1 MLDLMG
7 RGNLV
12 SDEIDI
18 IQFEVVSKMLLSSM
32 VLTLEGGNM
41 RSIEKAW
48 AGRSSGS
55 SQQFLQ
61 QYLDLFKSIMHNDY
75 MVGALVP
82 VIFALETLYTPIEDP
97 GQETYRQLCGAVI
110 GQLLNCTRA
119 GLFDHLARAIVA
131 CAKCGNC
138 VDVAVTLSVI
148 DIAQHMKDQYW
159 VPRLAALFCHFDLS
173 EDKVGGA
180 ALDFALSKKNGE
192 FCAVEMLCGAG
203 CWPTS
208 IRWLLSLRLKLKE
221 RLGGLGFAQWD
232 SCCMEQMYVHVLQ
245 TTGEEQEHLALLAKE
260 VCRALALIYEKDT
273 SIGHLGTWCKRGF
286 SFCFRVKSN
295 LLFNEY
301 CLCPFAEAL
310 PFPHQLWL
318 QSTLP
323 VMVKEFLHI
332 TQAKVVVEEF
342 RLALRVRK
350 NPVPPKVQPK
360 SDIPPGRPKKVGQPK
375 NIVPPPASR
384 KVQLQKS
391 DIAHGC
397 PKASRKTDNLVSHAS
412 IGKGKV
418 RRIHGHLVCKHN
430 RRQSMCKQCKGGSI
444 CEHGKQRHW
453 CSECGGK
460 ARCPH
465 GKQKSRCRLCGGQGI
480 CLHSRLRWRC
490 TLCKEQ

>member
-1 MLDLMG
+1 LGDFDNVVGGLTPVVPALQQWGSMLDLMG

-32 VLTLEGGNM
+32 ALTLEGGNM

-48 AGRSSGS
+48 TGRSSGS

-82 VIFALETLYTPIEDP
+82 VIFALETLYTPTEDP

-221 RLGGLGFAQWD
+221 RLGGLGFSQWD
-232 SCCMEQMYVHVLQ
+232 SCCMEQMYAHVLQ

-273 SIGHLGTWCKRGF
+273 SIGHIGTWCKRGF

-318 QSTLP
+318 ESTLP

-332 TQAKVVVEEF
+332 KQAKVVVDEF
-342 RLALRVRK
+342 IVALRVRP

-360 SDIPPGRPKKVGQPK
+360 GRGQRPK
-375 NIVPPPASR
+375 AFR
-384 KVQLQKS
+384 F
-391 DIAHGC
+391 
-397 PKASRKTDNLVSHAS
+397 
-412 IGKGKV
+412 
-418 RRIHGHLVCKHN
+418 
-430 RRQSMCKQCKGGSI
+430 
-444 CEHGKQRHW
+444 
-453 CSECGGK
+453 
-460 ARCPH
+460 
-465 GKQKSRCRLCGGQGI
+465 
-480 CLHSRLRWRC
+480 
-490 TLCKEQ
+490 